1 MYCFHGNLLDRKLGH
16 EIWFVGLEFVAAK
29 TAHVHL
35 NLMTKPHIQHLLYG
49 MEKFVHS
56 SQSLLFGQKYY
67 LAIIMPF
74 NKCLYFLNL

>member
-35 NLMTKPHIQHLLYG
+35 NPTTKPHISIFYMGWKNLYIHL
-49 MEKFVHS
+49 KV
-56 SQSLLFGQKYY
+56 
-67 LAIIMPF
+67 
-74 NKCLYFLNL
+74 YFLVKNII